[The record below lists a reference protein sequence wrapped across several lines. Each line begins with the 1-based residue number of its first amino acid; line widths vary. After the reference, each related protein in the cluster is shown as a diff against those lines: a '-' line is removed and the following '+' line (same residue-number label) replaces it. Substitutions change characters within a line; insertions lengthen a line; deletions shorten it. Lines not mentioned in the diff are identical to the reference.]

1 MSCDLAHRER
11 ARCPVSGYLDDGE
24 HESSKDGELMDLQ
37 LAGKRALVTGGSRGI
52 GKVIARVLASE
63 GVDVA
68 ISARG
73 EEQLRATA
81 RELAASTGRRIVPI
95 VADTGKAEAVD
106 RLVASAISELGG
118 VDILVNN
125 AALPGGISTATELE
139 QIIDDEVLEDI
150 NIKVVGYLRTAR
162 ALAPHLVATGWGR
175 IINIGGLAIHRTGR
189 PVATLR
195 NVGVAAITKN
205 LADELGPK
213 GINVTA
219 VHPGATRTE
228 RTTKETEKTLSASV
242 SIGRIVD
249 AEEVAWVVAFLASP
263 KSVSIN
269 GDAIPVGGGT
279 LGYVRY

>member
-1 MSCDLAHRER
+1 
-11 ARCPVSGYLDDGE
+11 
-24 HESSKDGELMDLQ
+24 MDLE
-37 LAGKRALVTGGSRGI
+37 LAGKRAIVTGGSRGI
-52 GKVIARVLASE
+52 GKVIARVLAAE

-73 EEQLRATA
+73 EDQLKATA
-81 RELAASTGRRIVPI
+81 QELASASGRRIVPI
-95 VADTGKAEAVD
+95 VANTRSDEDVR
-106 RLVASAISELGG
+106 RLVDTAIRELGG

-125 AALPGGISTATELE
+125 AALPGGISTATKLE
-139 QIIDDEVLEDI
+139 QIVDSEVLEDI

-162 ALAPHLVATGWGR
+162 ALAPHLIEKGWGR

-195 NVGVAAITKN
+195 NVGVAAVTKN

-228 RTTKETEKTLSASV
+228 RTDKATEAELAKHV
-242 SIGRIVD
+242 GIGRIVD
-249 AEEVAWVVAFLASP
+249 AKEVAWVVAFLASP
-263 KSVSIN
+263 LSVAIN
-269 GDAIPVGGGT
+269 GDAIPIGGGSPGT
-279 LGYVRY
+279 IHY